1 MKNIPKSMQG
11 LPFDFNIASYK
22 KLHSY
27 DNALWYREILW
38 RYQLFKQLSKNR
50 EQVVKHFA
58 TYRDSLGTFE
68 EFIFGSPLKAEAP
81 FGINPKPKKRITTF
95 KHISVVPKSSFTQFK
110 SISAVPKRLLALES
124 PVFFVNNKQYK
135 IFDDSYSRVKTQMG
149 KTKPK
154 EESIRFYT
162 MREALNLYDR
172 HADLFSDEYDYNREQ
187 GAAQKV
193 LNLPIHEVEK
203 ASLLETE
210 CILKIDLSRSKDA
223 LLSDFEKFI
232 KEHRKQV
239 VDNFS
244 GNVRSLKMETNSN
257 KHAKWCDDKVIPY
270 IDIMLWGMFTGR
282 KPTDNQIINALKS
295 TDVRTTEKEAL
306 ALLTPYAIRTL
317 KMQI

>member
-11 LPFDFNIASYK
+11 LPFDFNISLYK
-22 KLHSY
+22 KLQSY
-27 DNALWYREILW
+27 DNSLWYREILW
-38 RYQLFKQLSKNR
+38 RYRLFKQLSKNR
-50 EQVVKHFA
+50 EQVLKHFA
-58 TYRDSLGTFE
+58 AYSDSLGTFE
-68 EFIFGSPLKAEAP
+68 EFIFGKPLKSESP
-81 FGINPKPKKRITTF
+81 FGISPKPKKLITTF
-95 KHISVVPKSSFTQFK
+95 KHTSVVPKSLFTQFK
-110 SISAVPKRLLALES
+110 SINAVPKRLFALES
-124 PVFFVNNKQYK
+124 PFFFFKNKQYK
-135 IFDDSYSRVKTQMG
+135 IFDDSYSRAKAQMS
-149 KTKPK
+149 KARPK
-154 EESIRFYT
+154 DAAVRFYT

-172 HADLFSDEYDYNREQ
+172 HANLFSDEYDYNREQ

-257 KHAKWCDDKVIPY
+257 KHAKWCDDKVVPY

-282 KPTDNQIINALKS
+282 NPTDNQIINALKS

-306 ALLTPYAIRTL
+306 ALLTPHAIRTL